1 MKWNVDTS
9 EPTTILRLISELEG
23 CSYILSE
30 VDTDDYEVIDA
41 LIRKYY
47 KKYYQM
53 KKSLV

>member
-1 MKWNVDTS
+1 MKWNVEVED
-9 EPTTILRLISELEG
+9 PVTILRLISELEG

-30 VDTDDYEVIDA
+30 LDEDDYETIGV

-47 KKYYQM
+47 KRYYQM

>member
-1 MKWNVDTS
+1 MKWNVEVED
-9 EPTTILRLISELEG
+9 PTTILRLISELEG

-30 VDTDDYEVIDA
+30 LDEDDYETISV

-47 KKYYQM
+47 KRYYQM

>member
-1 MKWNVDTS
+1 MKWNVEVED
-9 EPTTILRLISELEG
+9 PVTILRLISELEG

-30 VDTDDYEVIDA
+30 LDEDDCETISV

-47 KKYYQM
+47 KRYYQM

>member
-9 EPTTILRLISELEG
+9 DPTTILRLISELEG

-30 VDTDDYEVIDA
+30 IDEDDYEIIGD

-47 KKYYQM
+47 KRYYQM